1 MAAETTKARS
11 KSTGTNSKKKIAK
24 PKTNGEN
31 GTLHDAKTI
40 EIKAIT
46 SSPST
51 AGTTK
56 AKTPPKRH
64 LFGTDGIRGVAN
76 EWPMTPELALSLGK
90 AIAFVAARNP
100 NTPKAHVPRIL
111 IGKDTRLSGYMLEQA
126 IAAGITSRG
135 ARVILCGPIPTPAV
149 AQLTV
154 SMRAD
159 AGIVISASHNPY
171 QDNGIKIFGPDGF
184 KLDDALESEIEELM
198 ANEALLGP
206 RPTGPGIGKASRLE
220 DAGGRY
226 VVFVKNTFPRGLTLD
241 GMRIV
246 VDAAHG
252 AAYKVAPLVLTEL
265 GANVTSIGVKPT
277 GVNINKEAG
286 ALHPDNVRAEVVRRN
301 AQIGI
306 ALDGDA
312 DRLIV
317 IDEKG
322 QIVDGD
328 VVMAM
333 CATRM
338 MDDGQ
343 LAKRTL
349 VATVM
354 SNLGLERAM
363 HNHQGNLVRTQVGD
377 RYVVETMRKY
387 GYNLGGEQSGHL
399 VFLDHAS
406 TGDGMVAALQVLA
419 IMVRTGRPLS
429 ELAKEAME
437 RVPQVLENVTL
448 RARQPLENMKALS
461 ACQQKVRD
469 ALGSEGRVLV
479 RWSGTEPKLRI
490 MLEGP
495 DEDRLRKMAK
505 DLVAAAQKDS
515 RN

>member
-1 MAAETTKARS
+1 MADLGSTKSARTKKTSVKEPTNGSHSNGSANAGPTKATAT
-11 KSTGTNSKKKIAK
+11 KAAPEKAA
-24 PKTNGEN
+24 PKTRN
-31 GTLHDAKTI
+31 
-40 EIKAIT
+40 
-46 SSPST
+46 
-51 AGTTK
+51 
-56 AKTPPKRH
+56 

-76 EWPMTPELALSLGK
+76 EWPITPELALSLGK
-90 AIAFVAARNP
+90 AVAHVAGRNIP
-100 NTPKAHVPRIL
+100 RAHVPRIL
-111 IGKDTRLSGYMLEQA
+111 IGKDTRLSGYMIEQA
-126 IAAGITSRG
+126 IAAGICSMG

-171 QDNGIKIFGPDGF
+171 QDNGIKIFGADGF
-184 KLDDALESEIEELM
+184 KLADEMEAEIEELM
-198 ANEALLGP
+198 ANDANGGP

-226 VVFVKNTFPRGLTLD
+226 VVFAKATFPRGLTLD
-241 GMRIV
+241 GVRIV
-246 VDAAHG
+246 VDGAHG
-252 AAYKVAPLVLTEL
+252 AAYKVAPLVLSEL
-265 GANVTSIGVKPT
+265 GANVTSIGVKPN
-277 GVNINKEAG
+277 GVNINKDAG
-286 ALHPDNVRAEVVRRN
+286 ALHPDKVRAEVVKQG
-301 AQIGI
+301 AQVGI

-333 CATRM
+333 CAARM

-363 HNHQGNLVRTQVGD
+363 HARGGNLVRTQVGD
-377 RYVVETMRKY
+377 RYVVETMRKG

-399 VFLDHAS
+399 IFLDHAS
-406 TGDGMVAALQVLA
+406 TGDGIVAALQVLA

-429 ELAKEAME
+429 DLAQEAMT
-437 RVPQVLENVTL
+437 RVPQILENVTL
-448 RARQPLENMKALS
+448 AKRQPLETMRLLTAGT
-461 ACQQKVRD
+461 AKVKD
-469 ALGSEGRVLV
+469 ALGEEGRVLI

-495 DEDRLRKMAK
+495 DEDRLRKWAK
-505 DLVAAAQKDS
+505 DLAAAAQKDT
-515 RN
+515 RD